1 MQLKMDFGEQE
12 LIHSKIIRDADK
24 LDNFRVK
31 DTENFENN
39 AKKDLHSMWLSFI
52 LVTVVT

>member
-1 MQLKMDFGEQE
+1 MPSSLASNEQQD
-12 LIHSKIIRDADK
+12 IM
-24 LDNFRVK
+24 LDTDDLEF